1 MRALFRPARM
11 TRAWSGSA
19 RLLAAGLLV
28 LGWSAWTGVAGA
40 APLKARNDVAVA
52 IAHARDA
59 VAPGVAIRAAATTAA
74 REAPSGGRGAD
85 LRYPAAR
92 RLDLIE
98 DHFGV
103 KVADPYRW
111 LENDAGTD
119 PAVRD
124 WVEAENRLTRGY
136 IDALPGLDILKDRMR
151 ALLSHGRFT
160 VPRKAGGRYFYGYNK
175 GLENQTP
182 LYVREGLHG
191 PQRLLLDPN
200 DWAKDGASALAEWA
214 PSPDGRY
221 LAYAVQ
227 EAGSDWRTL
236 RVLEVESGKRLEERV
251 EWVKFSQIAWD
262 GRGEGFFYSRFAAP
276 APGEAFRSSSD
287 AQQLFY
293 HRIGTAQAQD
303 ALIYATPDKPGL
315 SHQAQV
321 TSDGQ
326 WLLISSFAGIDPR
339 RELHVA
345 ALDGRPPVPRLL
357 VKGPSKD
364 WRMIGSRGSTLYF
377 ITDDHAA
384 HLRVVTLDAA
394 QPRRGP
400 KEIVAERADTLAGGS
415 LVGNRMILAY
425 MAEAQTVAELTELDG
440 RKVADVPL
448 PGMGTAAGFGGRD
461 GDPETFFSFSGFVTP
476 ASIYRFDTATLQY
489 ALFAQPDLPFD
500 PQDFGVEQR
509 LYPSKDGTMIPITI
523 IRKRVLADKAQA
535 APTILYGYG
544 GFNISL
550 TPGYAAT
557 RMAWLEQGGVYAIA
571 NLRGG
576 GEFGKAWH
584 EAGRGANK
592 QNVFDDFI
600 AAGEF
605 LKANGYTT
613 ADGLAIEGRSNG
625 GLLVGA
631 VVNQR
636 PDLFAAAL
644 PAVGVMDMLRFDR
657 FTAGRYWVD
666 DYGSPG
672 KREDFPLLYAYS
684 PYHNILGGRD
694 YPAILVTTADTDDRV
709 VPAHSF
715 KYAAALQAA
724 DLGDKPR
731 LLRVD
736 SRAGHGAGKPVDK
749 MIDEYADSYAF
760 LARFTG
766 LKLRKMGE

>member
-1 MRALFRPARM
+1 MRATGRLFLLPL
-11 TRAWSGSA
+11 
-19 RLLAAGLLV
+19 LLAASPAL
-28 LGWSAWTGVAGA
+28 AGPDA
-40 APLKARNDVAVA
+40 AA
-52 IAHARDA
+52 IAA
-59 VAPGVAIRAAATTAA
+59 
-74 REAPSGGRGAD
+74 GGQD

-92 RLDLIE
+92 RLDLVE

-111 LENDAGTD
+111 LENDVRAD

-124 WVEAENRLTRGY
+124 WVDAENGLTRRY
-136 IDALPGLDILKDRMR
+136 IDGLPGREAFKARMQ
-151 ALLSHGRFT
+151 ALFAHGRYT

-175 GLENQTP
+175 GLQNQTP
-182 LYVREGLHG
+182 LYVRDGLNG
-191 PQRLLLDPN
+191 AQRLLIDPN
-200 DWAKDGASALAEWA
+200 DWAGDGASALAEWT

-236 RVLEVESGKRLEERV
+236 RVLDVGSGKTLEDRV
-251 EWVKFSQIAWD
+251 EWVKFSQTAWD

-276 APGEAFRSSSD
+276 APGEAFRSSSEG
-287 AQQLFY
+287 QQLFY
-293 HRIGTAQAQD
+293 HRIGSPQEAD
-303 ALIYATPDKPGL
+303 ILVYATPDRPAL

-326 WLLISSFAGIDPR
+326 WLLINSFQGIDPR
-339 RELHVA
+339 REIQIA
-345 ALDGRPPVPRLL
+345 PLDGAPVRPRLL
-357 VKGPSKD
+357 VRGPAQD
-364 WRMIGSRGSTLYF
+364 WRLIGSRGATLYF
-377 ITDDHAA
+377 ITDDHAP
-384 HLRVVTLDAA
+384 HQRIVTLDATR
-394 QPRRGP
+394 PRRGP
-400 KEIVAERADTLAGGS
+400 KEVVRERGDTLAGGS

-425 MAEAQTVAELTELDG
+425 MTQAETVAELVELDG
-440 RKVADVPL
+440 RKVGDVPM
-448 PGMGTAAGFGGRD
+448 PGMGTAAGFGGRN
-461 GDPETFFSFSGFVTP
+461 GDAETFFSFSGFVTP
-476 ASIYRFDTATLQY
+476 SSIYRFDTATLQSE
-489 ALFAQPDLPFD
+489 LFARPDLPFNPD
-500 PQDFGVEQR
+500 DFGIEQR
-509 LYPSKDGTMIPITI
+509 LYPSKDGTQIPITI
-523 IRKRVLADKAQA
+523 IRKRVLADKGQA

-550 TPGYAAT
+550 TPGYSAT
-557 RMAWLEQGGVYAIA
+557 RLAWLEQGGVYAIA

-605 LKANGYTT
+605 LKANGYTST
-613 ADGLAIEGRSNG
+613 DGLAIEGRSNG

-672 KREDFPLLYAYS
+672 SARDFPLLYGYS
-684 PYHNILGGRD
+684 PYHNILDGKD

-724 DLGDKPR
+724 NVGDRPR
-731 LLRVD
+731 LLRVE

-749 MIDEYADSYAF
+749 LIDEYADSYAF
-760 LARFTG
+760 VAQFTG
-766 LKLRKMGE
+766 LKVRAKPD